1 MGWIF
6 GFSPGLPRLDW
17 SFRVDGI
24 QISED
29 FGGSFQVWSPPY
41 LDFKRLRVG
50 FGWSGA
56 GSQCRGRTGFSR
68 FSRLDFKTG
77 SLDFQPGFLDV
88 KTGLFEFPGLPG
100 TILETFWVENL
111 VKV

>member
-1 MGWIF
+1 MG
-6 GFSPGLPRLDW
+6 PR
-17 SFRVDGI
+17 
-24 QISED
+24 
-29 FGGSFQVWSPPY
+29 GGGRSTRGRGGGRRSPPY

-50 FGWSGA
+50 FGWSRA
-56 GSQCRGRTGFSR
+56 DLRCRGRTGSSR

-77 SLDFQPGFLDV
+77 LLDFQSGFLDV
-88 KTGLFEFPGLPG
+88 KTGLFEFAGLPG